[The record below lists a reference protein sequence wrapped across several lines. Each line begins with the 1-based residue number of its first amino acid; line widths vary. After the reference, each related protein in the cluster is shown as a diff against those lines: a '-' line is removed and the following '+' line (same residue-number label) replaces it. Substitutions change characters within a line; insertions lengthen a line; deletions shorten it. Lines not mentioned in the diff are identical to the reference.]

1 MTRKNSVPG
10 IVVVA
15 SRGEYECRRFIGRC
29 VVRLSL
35 KSSVVVHS
43 PFSLSICCFLP
54 NPRPRAPSI
63 RHGHPMA
70 VANDEPDWL
79 LDEMDKVAKPAKKA
93 KKAAPG
99 GGGGGC
105 GGCCTGRLCCAVTGL
120 LLLLLAAG
128 TLAASLGA
136 GHVPEFAS
144 WSDKLCLH
152 SDMWVDSKGRERVLK
167 HYPSLDNLLFHAAEA
182 AAYRYRDTLGP
193 GLLQLQT
200 DLLVLVATHHKTG
213 TVLARK
219 LFNSMC
225 LRLRQCWHR
234 ARDGGHRGGRAPLR
248 RRAGRAPRLPLPG
261 R

>member
-1 MTRKNSVPG
+1 
-10 IVVVA
+10 
-15 SRGEYECRRFIGRC
+15 
-29 VVRLSL
+29 
-35 KSSVVVHS
+35 
-43 PFSLSICCFLP
+43 
-54 NPRPRAPSI
+54 
-63 RHGHPMA
+63 MA

-128 TLAASLGA
+128 TLAASLL
-136 GHVPEFAS
+136 VRDMYPEFAS
-144 WSDKLCLH
+144 WSDKLCPH

-167 HYPSLDNLLFHAAEA
+167 HYPSLDNPLFHAAEA

-193 GLLQLQT
+193 GPLQLQT

-225 LRLRQCWHR
+225 LRLRQCCTVHVTAATEADVR
-234 ARDGGHRGGRAPLR
+234 RSVAEQGVRLVSHSQVGRLSVSQSVSPSVSQSVRPSVRQSRVRFGR
-248 RRAGRAPRLPLPG
+248 RKEGRPSD
-261 R
+261 